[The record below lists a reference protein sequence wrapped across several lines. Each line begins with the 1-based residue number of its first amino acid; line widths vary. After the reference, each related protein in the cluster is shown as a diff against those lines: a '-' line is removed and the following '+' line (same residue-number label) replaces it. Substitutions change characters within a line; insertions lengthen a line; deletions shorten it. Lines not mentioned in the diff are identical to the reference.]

1 MTYSVY
7 DESPLSAAARLVAAE
22 LRKDTSLLAF
32 FEGRIL
38 DMSTEELHGPI
49 KTPTLAVAPRT
60 PIQERQ
66 IGGAMDAG
74 LGVVA
79 FALLSRLT
87 AGRSNLTT
95 PASPSAAAGATGPLT
110 GSYAYRLTQFG
121 PLGES
126 WATAASTAISVTN
139 KAITVTLPSLA
150 SGYYGFRL
158 WRTTA
163 TGLAYRHR
171 ATIWAPTGT
180 WTDTGLDAALG
191 DELAPI
197 RGFELNLLTEFQRI
211 ILTSEWLQETS
222 VYRSEAIVSA
232 AMGGSRL
239 ITDRNFLA
247 IPIAFDVTVS
257 YDPKT
262 KLPTIGDV

>member
-7 DESPLSAAARLVAAE
+7 DESPLSCAARLVASE
-22 LRKDTSLLAF
+22 LRTDASLLAF

-38 DMSTEELHGPI
+38 DVSAEELSGPI
-49 KTPTLAVAPRT
+49 KTPTLAVAART
-60 PIQERQ
+60 PSQERQ
-66 IGGAMDAG
+66 IGGEMNAG

-79 FALLSRLT
+79 FALLPRLT
-87 AGRSNLTT
+87 AGRSDLTT
-95 PASPSAAAGATGPLT
+95 PTAPTTAAGATGPLT
-110 GSYAYRLTQFG
+110 GSYAYRLSQFG

-126 WATAASTAISVTN
+126 WATAPSAALVVSA
-139 KAITVTLPSLA
+139 KAITVTLPALT
-150 SGYYGFRL
+150 SGYLGFRI

-163 TGLAYRHR
+163 TGTAYRHR
-171 ATIWAPTGT
+171 ATLWAPTSP
-180 WTDTGLDAALG
+180 WTDTGLDTALG

-197 RGFELNLLTEFQRI
+197 RHLELNLLTEFQRI
-211 ILTSEWLQETS
+211 ILTSEWLKEAS

-232 AMGGSRL
+232 AMGASRL
-239 ITDRNFLA
+239 ITDRNILA
-247 IPIAFDVTVS
+247 IPIAFDVPVS